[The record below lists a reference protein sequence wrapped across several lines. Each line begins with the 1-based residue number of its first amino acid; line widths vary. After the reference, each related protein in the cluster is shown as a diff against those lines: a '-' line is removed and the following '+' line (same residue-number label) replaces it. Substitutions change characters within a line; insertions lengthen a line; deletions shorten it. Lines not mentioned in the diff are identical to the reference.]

1 MGWTEKQSEAISTR
15 KKNILVSA
23 AAGSGKTAVLSARVV
38 DFVQKGGKLD
48 RLLIA
53 TFTVAAAGEMRSRIA
68 KDIAAC
74 AAQNPGDAHLR
85 RQSLTLYK
93 AKISTIDSY
102 GIDLIRRNFLSAGV
116 SPDFTVLDDTELNV
130 IRASVL
136 QQQVEEYYHTLPE
149 GFAEFETLF
158 SEDSEQSSMV
168 KIIPYIAEYLSS
180 VPFCDRWLEE
190 QANRLCD
197 VSSWCNAACDA
208 VTPILKEYLAIFDE
222 VAQNQPFSSEKQR
235 NNFEDDHLL
244 LRECCTALDRGD
256 WDEVCRRVRGHVFAK
271 AATVKSDT
279 PREGWLYKEYRNR
292 MKAFLQSPLFE
303 NPTAQCE
310 ADLRRL
316 EPALRFLFRAVS
328 EYRTRL
334 MEEMHKRSAYS
345 FSALSEMALTLTVD
359 DYSHETGDFTP
370 SAVALAERE
379 LYDEVLIDEYQD
391 VNDIQD
397 LFFRAI
403 TQDNCFAVGD
413 VKQSIYGFRGS
424 NSENFLNKK
433 ATFHKIP
440 LNKNF
445 RSRAGILD
453 FANFVFRGLFTPDLG
468 GICYDDEEMLS
479 PGRDP
484 DDALAYPSDDR
495 KAEEGTRPP
504 DVELLVLP
512 TGGRLLVEHHRQD
525 AHLCAK
531 MIRDA
536 VEGGATVFDK
546 HTKQPRPMTYSDI
559 AILLRNG
566 TSMPLYEE
574 VFRNWNIPL
583 LTPGGESFL
592 DSIPVC
598 GVLAFLQAV
607 DDPWNDLAL
616 FVTLTGNV
624 FSLSEEEVAVARLK
638 AKDRSLWEGL
648 NEYAKENPKAKHAV
662 HTLEKFRIL
671 AENLPIPK
679 LLWEVYTATDY
690 LALESTADPAARSH
704 LMRFYTFARRYTQ
717 NNGLFDFLDFVRR
730 AQVSGKV
737 KEKGAGPDGQFV
749 RIMTVHSSKG
759 LEFAWCI
766 VPELE
771 HAGRGN
777 TPPVEIDRTL
787 GIGTTVKNENGTAE
801 YPTLMQELIKLRNI
815 KQNVAEELRILYVAL
830 TRPRDRMTL
839 ISRCTDKLEQ
849 WAAWGFHS
857 QDGIV
862 RPLDRLDM
870 SSLRDLLF
878 DRAVAHPDAKILQS
892 PWLSPEAEQGKIRV
906 IYGEIPEEI
915 PPAKAAQ
922 KTYCNLTE
930 EELNRRFSFRYDGH
944 LSTVPAKVSVTEIA
958 KAPADPDSALLIS
971 SPPVSK
977 PKFLDETALTGAEA
991 GTAIHTYCQFADF
1004 DKPVE
1009 TEIQRLTK
1017 AGHLTE
1023 TTANALNRRD
1033 LQRFLDSDLQ
1043 KLFRSSLRY
1052 DREVRFTCRIPVSY
1066 YTGNPG
1072 EEGEMLLQG
1081 AMDLLC
1087 ETEQGYW
1094 IIDLKSDRA
1103 TEEELLTRYSRQLN
1117 LYAAAVRRL
1126 YDKPVLGC
1134 KIWSFPLGKAIDVKE
1149 EEL

>member
-1 MGWTEKQSEAISTR
+1 MEWTEKQSEAISTR
-15 KKNILVSA
+15 DKNILVSA

-38 DFVQKGGKLD
+38 NFVQGGGKLD
-48 RLLIA
+48 RLLIV

-68 KDIAAC
+68 KDLAAC
-74 AAQNPGDAHLR
+74 ASRSPNDAHLR

-102 GIDLIRRNFLSAGV
+102 GMDLIRRNFLQAGV

-130 IRASVL
+130 LKASVL
-136 QQQVEEYYHTLPE
+136 QQQVEEYYRTLPE
-149 GFAEFETLF
+149 GFAEFEAMF
-158 SEDSEQSSMV
+158 AEDSDQSSMV
-168 KIIPYIAEYLSS
+168 KIIPYVAEYLSS

-190 QANRLCD
+190 QTNRLCD

-208 VTPILKEYLAIFDE
+208 VTPIAKEYLSIFDE
-222 VAQNQPFSSEKQR
+222 VAQNQPFSSEKNR
-235 NNFEDDHLL
+235 KSFEDDHLL
-244 LRECCTALDRGD
+244 LRECCRALEARN
-256 WDEVCRRVRGHVFAK
+256 WDEVCRRVRGHVFDK
-271 AATVKSDT
+271 AATVKSDA
-279 PREGWLYKEYRNR
+279 PREAFLYKEYRNR
-292 MKAFLQSPLFE
+292 MKAFFQSPLFE

-316 EPALRFLFRAVS
+316 EPALRFLFRAVT
-328 EYRTRL
+328 EYRKNL
-334 MEEMHKRSAYS
+334 LEEMHKRSAYS

-359 DYSHETGDFTP
+359 DYSHETGEFTP
-370 SAVALAERE
+370 SAVALAERD

-391 VNDIQD
+391 VNDVQD

-445 RSRAGILD
+445 RSRTGILD

-468 GICYDDEEMLS
+468 GICYDEEEMLY

-484 DDALAYPSDDR
+484 DDSIPYPPEEPP
-495 KAEEGTRPP
+495 EEGTRPP
-504 DVELLVLP
+504 DVELYVLP
-512 TGGRLLVEHHRQD
+512 TGGALKVDHHRQD

-546 HTKQPRPMTYSDI
+546 HSKQPRPMTYSDV

-574 VFRNWNIPL
+574 VFRSWNIPL

-592 DSIPVC
+592 DSVPVC
-598 GVLAFLQAV
+598 NVLAFLQAV

-624 FSLSEEEVAVARLK
+624 FSLSAEEVAAARLK
-638 AKDRSLWEGL
+638 AKNRSLWEGV
-648 NEYAKENPKAKHAV
+648 NEYAKENGKAKHAV

-679 LLWEVYTATDY
+679 LLWEVYTATDF
-690 LALESTADPAARSH
+690 LALESAADPAARSH

-730 AQVSGKV
+730 AQISGKV

-749 RIMTVHSSKG
+749 RIMTVHGSKG

-771 HAGRGN
+771 RIGRGN
-777 TPPVEIDRTL
+777 TPPVEIDREL
-787 GIGTTVKNENGTAE
+787 GIGTTVKNESGTAK
-801 YPTLMQELIKLRNI
+801 YPTLMQELIQLRHN
-815 KQNVAEELRILYVAL
+815 KREVAEELRILYVAL

-839 ISRCTDKLEQ
+839 ISRCTDKFDQ

-857 QDGIV
+857 QKGIV
-862 RPLDRLDM
+862 RPIDRLNI
-870 SSLRDLLF
+870 SNLRDLLF

-892 PWLSPEAEQGKIRV
+892 PWLSPEQEQGSVRV
-906 IYGEIPEEI
+906 VYGEIPQEI
-915 PPAKAAQ
+915 PPAKALQ
-922 KTYCNLTE
+922 KIQCNLSE
-930 EELNRRFSFRYDGH
+930 EELNRRFTYRYDGH

-958 KAPADPDSALLIS
+958 KSPADPDSELLIQ

-991 GTAIHTYCQFADF
+991 GTALHTYCQFADF
-1004 DKPVE
+1004 SKPLE
-1009 TEIQRLTK
+1009 DEIQRLTRS
-1017 AGHLTE
+1017 GHLTE
-1023 TTANALNRRD
+1023 VTANALNRRD
-1033 LQRFLDSDLQ
+1033 LQRFLDSDLTEF
-1043 KLFRSSLRY
+1043 LRTCLRY
-1052 DREVRFTCRIPVSY
+1052 EREVRFTCRIPVSY
-1066 YTGNPG
+1066 YSGNPG

-1081 AMDLLC
+1081 AIDLLC
-1087 ETEQGYW
+1087 ETEDGYW
-1094 IIDLKSDRA
+1094 IVDFKSDRA
-1103 TEEELLTRYSRQLN
+1103 TEEELLQRYSRQLN
-1117 LYAAAVRRL
+1117 LYATAVRRL

-1134 KIWSFPLGKAIDVKE
+1134 KIWSFRLGKAIHVKE